1 LVEGEE
7 IQRAK
12 KSPGWMIAVY
22 ILAEMMALQI
32 LSFLLIIT
40 IDSF

>member
-1 LVEGEE
+1 
-7 IQRAK
+7 
-12 KSPGWMIAVY
+12 MIAVY